1 MKPSSKI
8 GPLALMTLAALWPTA
23 GAAGP
28 SAHAFGAPRA
38 RHVFVPAMHAMHPGR
53 TAIGLEGRFSRRFEH
68 ASFAYDYA
76 YAWPGFWPGT
86 LPGYY
91 AHANAEVGPP
101 PAFAPPFYP
110 LPGATP
116 FATCRKPLVIKI
128 AREKPRHDLPRVIY
142 GTPSF
147 CPG

>member
-1 MKPSSKI
+1 MA
-8 GPLALMTLAALWPTA
+8 LAVLWPA
-23 GAAGP
+23 SGAAGA
-28 SAHAFGAPRA
+28 SARSFGVPPRA
-38 RHVFVPAMHAMHPGR
+38 RQVLVPAAHAMHPGR
-53 TAIGLEGRFSRRFEH
+53 AAGTAESRLSRRRFGP
-68 ASFAYDYA
+68 AAFAYDYA
-76 YAWPGFWPGT
+76 YTWPGYWSGYWSGT

-91 AHANAEVGPP
+91 APANAEEGPP
-101 PAFAPPFYP
+101 PPFAPPFYP

-116 FATCRKPLVIKI
+116 FAACRKPLVIKI